1 MLTLGALIRAT
12 HLRPTLAVTALAG
25 LLCAGFGVE
34 WDTAIVVVL
43 AVFLNQASV
52 GISNDAIDSPRD
64 TEAKR
69 WEKPIPAGDLSLGL
83 AWSVAGIAAVASLVL
98 SFLVGPLV
106 ALAQAVFL
114 AAGWLY
120 NLGLKATVWSGACYA
135 VGFGSLPVVVS
146 YAAPPSQFPAVWV
159 VVIAALLGLSAHFAN
174 VLPDLGTDLTQG
186 VVGLPHML
194 GPRVVPAALVV
205 LTLVSGVVLV
215 VGAGSAGFV
224 ATAPSA
230 VAAAALGFWAAWASR
245 KPDPGALPFQLSMA
259 AALVLAMGLA
269 VGLTTG

>member
-83 AWSVAGIAAVASLVL
+83 AWSVAGIAEVASLVL

-174 VLPDLGTDLTQG
+174 VLPDLGTDRTQG

-259 AALVLAMGLA
+259 AALVLSMGLA
-269 VGLTTG
+269 VCLTTG

>member
-43 AVFLNQASV
+43 AVFINQASV

-174 VLPDLGTDLTQG
+174 VLPDLGTDRTQG

-230 VAAAALGFWAAWASR
+230 VAAAALGFWAAWASQ

>member
-1 MLTLGALIRAT
+1 MSTVGALIRAT
-12 HLRPTLAVTALAG
+12 HPGPTLAVTALSA
-25 LLCAGFGVE
+25 LLSMGFGVGWE
-34 WDTAIVVVL
+34 QAVVVVL
-43 AVFLNQASV
+43 AVFFNQASV
-52 GISNDAIDSPRD
+52 GISNDVIDSPRD

-69 WEKPIPAGDLSLGL
+69 WEKPIPAGDLSPRV
-83 AWSVAGIAAVASLVL
+83 AWTVAGIAALASLVL
-98 SFLVGPLV
+98 SVLVTPLV

-135 VGFGSLPVVVS
+135 VGFGSLPVVVA
-146 YAAPPSQFPAVWV
+146 YATPSPQFPPVWV

-174 VLPDLGTDLTQG
+174 VLPDLGSDQAHG

-194 GPRVVPAALVV
+194 GARVVPGILAAL
-205 LTLVSGVVLV
+205 TLISGVTLV
-215 VGAGSAGFV
+215 VGAGPASLLPTVSA
-224 ATAPSA
+224 A
-230 VAAAALGFWAAWASR
+230 VAAGGLGFFAAWASR
-245 KPDPGALPFQLSMA
+245 KPDPGPLPFQLSMA

>member
-1 MLTLGALIRAT
+1 
-12 HLRPTLAVTALAG
+12 
-25 LLCAGFGVE
+25 
-34 WDTAIVVVL
+34 VVL

-69 WEKPIPAGDLSLGL
+69 WEKPIPAGDLSRRV
-83 AWSVAGIAAVASLVL
+83 AWSVAGIAALASLVL
-98 SFLVGPLV
+98 SFLVAPLV

-146 YAAPPSQFPAVWV
+146 YAAPSPQFPPVWV
-159 VVIAALLGLSAHFAN
+159 VMIAALLGLSAHFAN
-174 VLPDLGTDLTQG
+174 VLPDLRTDRTQG
-186 VVGLPHML
+186 VVGLPHVL
-194 GPRVVPAALVV
+194 GPRVVPGALAA
-205 LTLVSGVVLV
+205 LTLVSAVTLV
-215 VGAGSAGFV
+215 VGAGPASLLATGSAAVV
-224 ATAPSA
+224 AGG
-230 VAAAALGFWAAWASR
+230 LGIWAAGASR
-245 KPDPGALPFQLSMA
+245 KPDPGSLPFQLSMA

>member
-64 TEAKR
+64 TESKR

-174 VLPDLGTDLTQG
+174 VLPDLGTDRTQG

>member
-174 VLPDLGTDLTQG
+174 VLPDLGTDRTQG
-186 VVGLPHML
+186 VVGLPHVL

-230 VAAAALGFWAAWASR
+230 AAAAALGFWAAWASR

-259 AALVLAMGLA
+259 AALVLAMGMA
-269 VGLTTG
+269 VGLTTW

>member
-106 ALAQAVFL
+106 ALAQAVF
-114 AAGWLY
+114 
-120 NLGLKATVWSGACYA
+120 
-135 VGFGSLPVVVS
+135 FGGGV
-146 YAAPPSQFPAVWV
+146 
-159 VVIAALLGLSAHFAN
+159 AL
-174 VLPDLGTDLTQG
+174 
-186 VVGLPHML
+186 
-194 GPRVVPAALVV
+194 
-205 LTLVSGVVLV
+205 
-215 VGAGSAGFV
+215 
-224 ATAPSA
+224 
-230 VAAAALGFWAAWASR
+230 
-245 KPDPGALPFQLSMA
+245 
-259 AALVLAMGLA
+259 
-269 VGLTTG
+269 

>member
-1 MLTLGALIRAT
+1 MSTLGALIRAT
-12 HLRPTLAVTALAG
+12 HPGPTLAVTALSG

-34 WDTAIVVVL
+34 WGTAILVVL

-69 WEKPIPAGDLSLGL
+69 WEKPIPAGDLSGGV
-83 AWSVAGIAAVASLVL
+83 AWIVAGIAVVASLVL

-106 ALAQAVFL
+106 ALSQAVFL
-114 AAGWLY
+114 AAGWTY

-135 VGFGSLPVVVS
+135 VGFGSLPLVVS
-146 YAAPPSQFPAVWV
+146 YAAPSPQFPPVWV

-174 VLPDLGTDLTQG
+174 VLPDLGTDRTQG
-186 VVGLPHML
+186 VAGLPQVL
-194 GPRVVPAALVV
+194 GPRVVPGVLVV
-205 LTLVSGVVLV
+205 LTLISGVTLV

-245 KPDPGALPFQLSMA
+245 KPNPGALPFQLSMA

-269 VGLTTG
+269 LGLRTG